1 MFALPFIQGM
11 CIVEGTGGSPA
22 PSPEEKELLD
32 KIENKVKSVVHNLNL
47 GLITKEA
54 FDLKMAELTK
64 QMEGLK
70 DADYIKAVQ
79 TQFADL
85 KKQSDLQGVEISKV
99 KQFNIGNKAKAPVL
113 FDMVKE
119 SLGNE
124 EIKEFM
130 SKKKGSTNKI
140 DLKIADDMT
149 ESGNLTA
156 GSVLI
161 TDQPRRDII
170 ELKTRPIH
178 MREIMPVGVTLKDRI
193 PVVKQ
198 ANFEDGVDMKAE
210 NTASGQSDFDLA
222 ETYVNVERLATHMI
236 VSKDL
241 LDDVPALTSFIA
253 NHMPK
258 RVMTKEDQQILF
270 GNAASPQIQGITGV
284 ASAFAAGVFATSI
297 PAANEIDCIRVAL
310 ANLNVGYYSPS
321 AVILHPEDVAK
332 IDMLKTSSTR
342 EYLGNNYLVSR
353 DANTGLLRIAGIPI
367 IANTAMTSGYF
378 CIGDFADAVELVDR
392 KKLTMQMSDSHSD
405 YFIKNM
411 ICITFEERIALPIYY
426 NGAFVYGQFSVA
438 KAAITSGS

>member
-1 MFALPFIQGM
+1 MEPKEQKEIIDALQ
-11 CIVEGTGGSPA
+11 A
-22 PSPEEKELLD
+22 KAQ
-32 KIENKVKSVVHNLNL
+32 
-47 GLITKEA
+47 EA
-54 FDLKMAELTK
+54 FDNFKKEVINKTDFDAKMKEISDEIKKVSDAVDTKAITDKLDELKT
-64 QMEGLK
+64 
-70 DADYIKAVQ
+70 
-79 TQFADL
+79 
-85 KKQSDLQGVEISKV
+85 QSDLQGIEISKV
-99 KQFNIGNKAKAPVL
+99 KQFNIGGKAKEPVL
-113 FDMVKE
+113 YDMVKE

-130 SKKKGSTNKI
+130 SKKKGSTNQI
-140 DLKIADDMT
+140 ELKLVGDMT
-149 ESGNLTA
+149 EGGNLTA

-198 ANFEDGVDMKAE
+198 ANFEDGADMKAE
-210 NTASGQSDFDLA
+210 NTASTESDFDLA
-222 ETYVNVERLATHMI
+222 ETYVNVERLATHLI

-241 LDDVPALTSFIA
+241 LDDVPALTSFIS

-297 PAANEIDCIRVAL
+297 PAANEIDVIRVAL
-310 ANLNVGYYSPS
+310 SNLNVGYYSPS

-353 DANTGLLRIAGIPI
+353 DGNTGLLRIAGIPI

-378 CIGDFADAVELVDR
+378 CIGDFNDAAELVDR

-426 NGAFVYGQFSVA
+426 NGAFCYGQFSVA